1 MTTLKKIFS
10 KKREVLRPTVLH
22 MDYSTIPLYNWE
34 RIIEDG
40 EIKYLIAKDSQ
51 RNYHVNPSRFVTA
64 YDTISDQYLKDLG
77 VDLMTDELYALMQH
91 RIEARERYVNGDKSA
106 LNFIR
111 MYDSQ
116 IKDLKSDEA
125 KADLVKQRMSV
136 SKWFRQPIDPR
147 KTTLKEFCKII
158 KLMRE
163 ETEQMI
169 KKPTQNGDS
178 QED

>member
-10 KKREVLRPTVLH
+10 KKREVLRPTALYL
-22 MDYSTIPLYNWE
+22 DYSVIPLYNWE

-40 EIKYLIAKDSQ
+40 DIRYLIIKDGQ
-51 RNYHVNPSRFVTA
+51 RNQHVNPSRFVTA
-64 YDTISDQYLKDLG
+64 YDTISDQYFADLG
-77 VDLMTDELYALMQH
+77 IDLMNDELYALMQH
-91 RIEARERYVNGDKSA
+91 KAEAIERYVNGDRSA
-106 LNFIR
+106 LNNVR
-111 MYDSQ
+111 MYNAQ
-116 IKDLKSDEA
+116 IKDLKSDDI